1 MSYSN
6 YSFCVFDDWITII
19 QNKTAKPN
27 KSEINKANKRIWR
40 FTTKLS
46 NSLFLVWRE
55 WVNLSCYDDSFDEE
69 QFALYNYDATYQN
82 VRSLF
87 NKYRMFKNKVSEE
100 YGKLGNTSRQLEE
113 KVDNPSHKNNS
124 TARHAEQLIQLKDFI
139 EYCDVIICK
148 NIKDLNYYEK
158 WIFDEVLIRGKR
170 LSSIAD
176 DKKCDRSYVYLS
188 KKKKSCVLKV
198 SMWFDI
204 YVIND
209 NLMKELKSYKD
220 YNDL

>member
-1 MSYSN
+1 MY
-6 YSFCVFDDWITII
+6 V
-19 QNKTAKPN
+19 
-27 KSEINKANKRIWR
+27 
-40 FTTKLS
+40 
-46 NSLFLVWRE
+46 
-55 WVNLSCYDDSFDEE
+55 SCYDDSFDEE
-69 QFALYNYDATYQN
+69 QFAIYNYVATYRN
-82 VRSLF
+82 VKSLF

-100 YGKLGNTSRQLEE
+100 YGKLGNTSRNLEE
-113 KVDNPSHKNNS
+113 KVDNPSYKNNS

-139 EYCDVIICK
+139 EYCDEIICK